1 MNADVQR
8 LSLGA
13 GELSESQ
20 KEEIER
26 HRSLVKQQDHELTEC
41 RQQLA
46 KLSNVVDKQS
56 EEIRELNTDMRYGPC
71 SSFYRSR
78 CGDIVQSRN
87 LSCTCSAD
95 KSNLHTC
102 SHHKKSL
109 CGTWCACK
117 MLQHSKLRCYLYFPA

>member
-1 MNADVQR
+1 MNADVHVHVCS

-56 EEIRELNTDMRYGPC
+56 EEIRELNTDMRYCTC

-87 LSCTCSAD
+87 
-95 KSNLHTC
+95 
-102 SHHKKSL
+102 
-109 CGTWCACK
+109 
-117 MLQHSKLRCYLYFPA
+117 

>member
-56 EEIRELNTDMRYGPC
+56 EEIRELNTDMRYGPY

-87 LSCTCSAD
+87 LSCSAD
-95 KSNLHTC
+95 KCNLHTC

-109 CGTWCACK
+109 CGT
-117 MLQHSKLRCYLYFPA
+117 